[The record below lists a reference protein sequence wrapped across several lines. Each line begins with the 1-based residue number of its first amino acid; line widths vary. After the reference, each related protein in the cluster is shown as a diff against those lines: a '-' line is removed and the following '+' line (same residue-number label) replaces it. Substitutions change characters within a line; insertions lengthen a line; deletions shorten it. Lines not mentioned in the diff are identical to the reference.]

1 MAIYNKTGDDNG
13 VWTEA
18 NTIHMKSGDD
28 NGVWTSANNV
38 YVKVGDDNGVW
49 TMVYEAAFQLTA
61 TISANTAK
69 YNIETVAQQGGWDD
83 TLPVIANI
91 TVAPGVVVYSDQT
104 GTAAFSVPSNL
115 TADSQVTL
123 TNQGTIVG
131 MGGAG
136 GSYPG
141 NAGAAGGEALFA
153 RYQTKLVNNGTIASG
168 GGGGSGGPTPSGRQ
182 GSPIGQ
188 KGQGR
193 QNTTWYQYGGG
204 GGGGGGSSLAP
215 APGGPAPDSP
225 GQAGGDTGGSGGT
238 RAGAGGQRG
247 QAGQPSS
254 AAGGNVGRAIDG
266 VSNVSIQTTGTIT
279 GPQVN

>member
-1 MAIYNKTGDDNG
+1 MGAIYNKTGDDDG

-49 TMVYEAAFQLTA
+49 TMIYEAAFQLTA

-91 TVAPGVVVYSDQT
+91 TIAPGVVVYSDQT
-104 GTAAFSVPSNL
+104 GTAAFSVPSAL
-115 TADSQVTL
+115 PAESQVTL
-123 TNQGTIVG
+123 TSSGTIVG

-141 NAGAAGGEALFA
+141 NAGAAGGTGLFA
-153 RYQTKLVNNGTIASG
+153 RYQMNLVNNGGVFG
-168 GGGGSGGPTPSGRQ
+168 GGGGGTGGPTNSGRQ

-193 QNTTWYQYGGG
+193 QNSTWYQYGGG
-204 GGGGGGSSLAP
+204 GGGGGGSANAP

-225 GQAGGDTGGSGGT
+225 GAAGGETGGAGGT
-238 RAGAGGQRG
+238 RASAGGQRG
-247 QAGQPSS
+247 QPSGG
-254 AAGGNVGRAIDG
+254 AAGAAIDG
-266 VSNVSIQTTGTIT
+266 VSNVNIQTTGTIT
-279 GPQVN
+279 GPQIN